1 MILLEQLIDATNYEW
16 AVTETGY
23 AWIEGDHEL
32 GVEIE
37 TLPGGRVWVKNT
49 EHDAG
54 IELTESELLHYGEI
68 AIDYVQFIDY
78 ARGEDYS
85 FRDVADALVAMGC
98 DYGFTGSSLGLGI
111 SLPYGAW
118 LDIESGGYRLWDESG
133 FEIHAATPAGCG
145 KAYAKLT
152 TYRQQR
158 EWAAQQREK
167 ENA

>member
-1 MILLEQLIDATNYEW
+1 MLTRTELIDATNYEW
-16 AVTETGY
+16 AVTRTGFT
-23 AWIEGDHEL
+23 WIEGDTEL

-54 IELTESELLHYGEI
+54 IELTESELLHYGAI
-68 AIDYVQFIDY
+68 AVDYVQFIDY

-85 FRDVADALVAMGC
+85 FRDVADAIVAMGC
-98 DYGFTGSSLGLGI
+98 DYGLTGSSLGLGI
-111 SLPYGAW
+111 SLAYGKW
-118 LDIESGGYRLWDESG
+118 LEIENGRYRVWDEYG
-133 FEIHAATPAGCG
+133 FELYAATPEGCA
-145 KAYAKLT
+145 KAYAKME

-158 EWAAQQREK
+158 EWADQQRKK